1 MKEKHLALLDTEEAK
16 LVSQPVLGELG
27 QETRSSHGNY
37 AGSSAYRLLG
47 DLLHLVAAEIHV

>member
-27 QETRSSHGNY
+27 QDTRSSHGSY
-37 AGSSAYRLLG
+37 ADTPRRIDYSTISGGTLP
-47 DLLHLVAAEIHV
+47 